1 MSVGLRDLTDYQAQA
16 SLRSNAHANKN
27 ELRSRINKSHSIF
40 KVSKSSFETSQEYR
54 IMYKSKGNHER
65 MT

>member
-16 SLRSNAHANKN
+16 SLTSYAHVNNK
-27 ELRSRINKSHSIF
+27 ELRSMINKIHSIF
-40 KVSKSSFETSQEYR
+40 TVSKSFLETSQQYK
-54 IMYKSKGNHER
+54 IMYKSKVDYER

>member
-16 SLRSNAHANKN
+16 SLTLHAHANKN
-27 ELRSRINKSHSIF
+27 ELRSRINESHSIF
-40 KVSKSSFETSQEYR
+40 TVFKSFFETSQQYR
-54 IMYKSKGNHER
+54 NMYKSKGDYER

>member
-16 SLRSNAHANKN
+16 SLTSHAHANKN
-27 ELRSRINKSHSIF
+27 ELRNRINKSHSIF
-40 KVSKSSFETSQEYR
+40 TVSKSFFETPQQFR
-54 IMYKSKGNHER
+54 IMYKSKGDYER